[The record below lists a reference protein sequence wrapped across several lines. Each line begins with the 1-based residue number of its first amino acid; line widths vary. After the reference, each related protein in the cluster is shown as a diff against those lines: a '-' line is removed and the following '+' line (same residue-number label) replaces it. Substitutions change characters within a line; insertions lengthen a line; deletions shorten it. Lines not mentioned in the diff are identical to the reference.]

1 MLCGREFD
9 DTNWLVAPDPISAVI
24 VEGHA
29 AGALFFVLIGFIF
42 ASGLIDHELRY
53 FKFLKHRF
61 LWTYPL
67 FFVDRPLV
75 VFFSPDRLLYVGPA
89 ANSWRVNCAVHNVT
103 DLEVSGTLTR
113 CLYSYKNASKRTK
126 SRGIA

>member
-9 DTNWLVAPDPISAVI
+9 DINWLLAPDPISAVI
-24 VEGHA
+24 MDWFA

-42 ASGLIDHELRY
+42 TSGLIDQELRY

-67 FFVDRPLV
+67 FFVFRLLG

-89 ANSWRVNCAVHNVT
+89 ANSRRVNCAAHNVT
-103 DLEVSGTLTR
+103 DLQVSGTLTR
-113 CLYSYKNASKRTK
+113 RLYSYKNASKRTK

>member
-1 MLCGREFD
+1 M
-9 DTNWLVAPDPISAVI
+9 APDLISAVI
-24 VEGHA
+24 MEEYA
-29 AGALFFVLIGFIF
+29 ASALFSVLISFIF
-42 ASGLIDHELRY
+42 TSGLIDQELRY

-67 FFVDRPLV
+67 FFVFRLLG
-75 VFFSPDRLLYVGPA
+75 VFFSPDRLFFVGPA
-89 ANSWRVNCAVHNVT
+89 TNTLRVNFAVHSVT
-103 DLEVSGTLTR
+103 DLQVSGTLTR